1 MAIAF
6 KIKSMYCTEGGVRVC
21 GIGVLGY
28 FWCGVAVIFISK
40 YGIAVFRVQ
49 AVCVK
54 FKISC
59 RGSRWK
65 NRCVVVI
72 CFFFM
77 TCAGIFTAEPLRSLR
92 RTDEPPKGRNSCL
105 RLRPRSVFSS
115 FGVVLM
121 SCKVNFHVVRSAL
134 QNSVCLS
141 IILMLGIMT
150 QKIQKQIKRKIFYL
164 LVNYKQ
170 SYPYLHS
177 GNTSIQGTFALV
189 PRVSPE

>member
-1 MAIAF
+1 
-6 KIKSMYCTEGGVRVC
+6 
-21 GIGVLGY
+21 
-28 FWCGVAVIFISK
+28 
-40 YGIAVFRVQ
+40 
-49 AVCVK
+49 
-54 FKISC
+54 
-59 RGSRWK
+59 
-65 NRCVVVI
+65 
-72 CFFFM
+72 M

-92 RTDEPPKGRNSCL
+92 RTDEPLKGRNSCL

-115 FGVVLM
+115 LGVVLM

-150 QKIQKQIKRKIFYL
+150 QMIQRQIKRKIFYL